1 MEEKMKR
8 NNEPNEVILL
18 DAVRAII
25 ALDTVRDAIGA
36 EDFDMLSLCS
46 PYMPPLVSAF
56 NELVELAAVSLGFQE
71 VSVNGIKKLTKGTH
85 LNDDYFEI
93 FRDEFTRMI
102 YLCRNDTIMLH
113 NIFECF
119 VKHDKK
125 AMASVAEHFVYSL

>member
-1 MEEKMKR
+1 MEEKMNR
-8 NNEPNEVILL
+8 NEPNEFVLL
-18 DAVRAII
+18 DTAKAIN
-25 ALDTVRDAIGA
+25 ALDTVRVGIGA

-56 NELVELAAVSLGFQE
+56 NELVELGAVSLGFQE
-71 VSVNGIKKLTKGTH
+71 VSVNGIKKFTKGSH

-102 YLCRNDTIMLH
+102 YLCRNDTVMLH
-113 NIFECF
+113 HIFECF

-125 AMASVAEHFVYSL
+125 AMAAVAEHFVYSL

>member
-8 NNEPNEVILL
+8 NEPSEVVLLDTVKAINAL
-18 DAVRAII
+18 DAVRIG
-25 ALDTVRDAIGA
+25 IGA

-46 PYMPPLVSAF
+46 PYMPPLVCAF
-56 NELVELAAVSLGFQE
+56 NELIELAATSLGFQE
-71 VSVNGIKKLTKGTH
+71 MSVNGIKKFTKGSH

-102 YLCRNDTIMLH
+102 YLCRNDTVMLH
-113 NIFECF
+113 HIFECF

-125 AMASVAEHFVYSL
+125 AMATVAKDFIYSL

>member
-1 MEEKMKR
+1 MEEKR
-8 NNEPNEVILL
+8 NEPNELILLDTVKAINAL
-18 DAVRAII
+18 DAVR
-25 ALDTVRDAIGA
+25 VGIGA

-56 NELVELAAVSLGFQE
+56 NELVELAAVSLGFQK
-71 VSVNGIKKLTKGTH
+71 VSVNGIKKFTKGSH

-125 AMASVAEHFVYSL
+125 AMAAVAEHFVYSL

>member
-8 NNEPNEVILL
+8 HEPSEVVLLDTVKAINAL
-18 DAVRAII
+18 DAVRIG
-25 ALDTVRDAIGA
+25 IGA

-71 VSVNGIKKLTKGTH
+71 VSVNGIKKFTKGSH

-125 AMASVAEHFVYSL
+125 AMAAVAEHFVYSL

>member
-1 MEEKMKR
+1 MEEKR
-8 NNEPNEVILL
+8 NEPNELILLDTVKAINAL
-18 DAVRAII
+18 DAVR
-25 ALDTVRDAIGA
+25 VGIGA

-71 VSVNGIKKLTKGTH
+71 ISVNGIKKLTKGTH

>member
-1 MEEKMKR
+1 MEEKMNR
-8 NNEPNEVILL
+8 NEPNEFVLLDTVKAINAL
-18 DAVRAII
+18 DAVR
-25 ALDTVRDAIGA
+25 VGIGA

-71 VSVNGIKKLTKGTH
+71 VSVNGIKKFTKGSH

-102 YLCRNDTIMLH
+102 YLCRNDTVMLH
-113 NIFECF
+113 HIFECF

-125 AMASVAEHFVYSL
+125 AMAAVAEHFVYSL

>member
-1 MEEKMKR
+1 MEEKR
-8 NNEPNEVILL
+8 NEPNELILLDTVKAINAL
-18 DAVRAII
+18 DAVR
-25 ALDTVRDAIGA
+25 VGIGA

-56 NELVELAAVSLGFQE
+56 NELVELAAVSLGFQK
-71 VSVNGIKKLTKGTH
+71 VSVNGIKKFTKGSH

-102 YLCRNDTIMLH
+102 YLCRNDTVMLH

-125 AMASVAEHFVYSL
+125 AMAAVAEHFVYSL

>member
-1 MEEKMKR
+1 MEEKMNR
-8 NNEPNEVILL
+8 NEPNEFVLL
-18 DAVRAII
+18 DTVKAIN
-25 ALDTVRDAIGA
+25 ALDTVRVGIGA

-46 PYMPPLVSAF
+46 PYMPSLVSAF

-71 VSVNGIKKLTKGTH
+71 VSVNGIKKFTKGSH

-125 AMASVAEHFVYSL
+125 AMAAVAEHFVYSL

>member
-8 NNEPNEVILL
+8 NEPSEAILL
-18 DAVRAII
+18 DTVKTINELDKVR
-25 ALDTVRDAIGA
+25 VAIGA

-46 PYMPPLVSAF
+46 PYMPPLVCAF
-56 NELVELAAVSLGFQE
+56 NELIELAATSVGFQE
-71 VSVNGIKKLTKGTH
+71 ISVNGIKKFTKGCH

-119 VKHDKK
+119 VKRDKD
-125 AMASVAEHFVYSL
+125 AMAAVAKDFVYYL

>member
-8 NNEPNEVILL
+8 TEPNEIILLDTIKAINAL
-18 DAVRAII
+18 DAVR
-25 ALDTVRDAIGA
+25 VGIGA

-46 PYMPPLVSAF
+46 PYMPPLVCAF
-56 NELVELAAVSLGFQE
+56 NELVELAAVSLGFQLI
-71 VSVNGIKKLTKGTH
+71 SVNGIEKYIKGSH

-93 FRDEFTRMI
+93 ARDELTRMI
-102 YLCRNDTIMLH
+102 YLCRGDTVILH

-125 AMASVAEHFVYSL
+125 AMATVAEHFVYSL

>member
-8 NNEPNEVILL
+8 NEPSELILL
-18 DAVRAII
+18 DTVKAIN
-25 ALDTVRDAIGA
+25 ALDTVRVGIGA

-56 NELVELAAVSLGFQE
+56 NELVELASVSLGFQE
-71 VSVNGIKKLTKGTH
+71 VSVNGIKKFTKGSH

-102 YLCRNDTIMLH
+102 YLCRNDTVMLH

-125 AMASVAEHFVYSL
+125 AMATVAEHFVYSL

>member
-1 MEEKMKR
+1 MEEKMNR
-8 NNEPNEVILL
+8 NEPNEFVLL
-18 DAVRAII
+18 DTVKAIN
-25 ALDTVRDAIGA
+25 ALDTVRVGIGA

-56 NELVELAAVSLGFQE
+56 NELVELASVSLGFQE
-71 VSVNGIKKLTKGTH
+71 VSVNGIKKFTKGSH

-125 AMASVAEHFVYSL
+125 AMAAVAEHFVYSL

>member
-1 MEEKMKR
+1 MEEKMNR
-8 NNEPNEVILL
+8 NEPSEVVLLDTVKAINAL
-18 DAVRAII
+18 DAVRIG
-25 ALDTVRDAIGA
+25 IGA

-71 VSVNGIKKLTKGTH
+71 VSVNGIKKFTKGSH

-93 FRDEFTRMI
+93 FRDEFTRML

-125 AMASVAEHFVYSL
+125 AMAAVAEHFVYSL

>member
-1 MEEKMKR
+1 MEEKMR
-8 NNEPNEVILL
+8 GNEPSEAILL
-18 DAVRAII
+18 DTVKTINELDKVR
-25 ALDTVRDAIGA
+25 VAIGA

-56 NELVELAAVSLGFQE
+56 NELVELAAVSLGFQK
-71 VSVNGIKKLTKGTH
+71 VSVNGIKKFTKGSH

-102 YLCRNDTIMLH
+102 YLCRNDTVMLH

-125 AMASVAEHFVYSL
+125 AMATVNKSSKNGQ

>member
-8 NNEPNEVILL
+8 NEPSEVVLLDTVKAINAL
-18 DAVRAII
+18 DAVRIG
-25 ALDTVRDAIGA
+25 IGA

-46 PYMPPLVSAF
+46 PYMPPLVCAF
-56 NELVELAAVSLGFQE
+56 NELIELAAVSLGFQE
-71 VSVNGIKKLTKGTH
+71 VSVNGIKKFTKGSH

-102 YLCRNDTIMLH
+102 YLCRNDTVMLH

-125 AMASVAEHFVYSL
+125 AMATVAKDFIYSL

>member
-1 MEEKMKR
+1 MEEKMR
-8 NNEPNEVILL
+8 GNEPSEAILL
-18 DAVRAII
+18 DTVKTINELDKVR
-25 ALDTVRDAIGA
+25 VAIGA

-71 VSVNGIKKLTKGTH
+71 VSVNGIKKFTKGSH

-102 YLCRNDTIMLH
+102 YLCRNDTVMLH
-113 NIFECF
+113 HIFECF

-125 AMASVAEHFVYSL
+125 AMATVAEHFVYSL

>member
-1 MEEKMKR
+1 MEEKMNR
-8 NNEPNEVILL
+8 NEPNEFVLLDTVKAINAL
-18 DAVRAII
+18 DAVR
-25 ALDTVRDAIGA
+25 VGIGA

-71 VSVNGIKKLTKGTH
+71 VSVNGIKKFTKGSH

-93 FRDEFTRMI
+93 FRDEFTMMI

-125 AMASVAEHFVYSL
+125 AMAAVAEHFVYSL

>member
-1 MEEKMKR
+1 MEEKMNR
-8 NNEPNEVILL
+8 NEPNEFVLL
-18 DAVRAII
+18 DTVKAIN
-25 ALDTVRDAIGA
+25 ALDTVRVGIGA

-71 VSVNGIKKLTKGTH
+71 VTVNGIKKFTKGSH

-102 YLCRNDTIMLH
+102 YLCRNDTVMLH
-113 NIFECF
+113 HIFECF

-125 AMASVAEHFVYSL
+125 AMAAVAEHFVYSL

>member
-1 MEEKMKR
+1 MEEKMNR
-8 NNEPNEVILL
+8 NAPNEFVLLDTVKAINAL
-18 DAVRAII
+18 DAVR
-25 ALDTVRDAIGA
+25 VGIGA

-46 PYMPPLVSAF
+46 PYMPPLVCAF

-125 AMASVAEHFVYSL
+125 AMAAVAEHFVYSL

>member
-8 NNEPNEVILL
+8 NEPSEVVLLDTVKAINAL
-18 DAVRAII
+18 DAVRIG
-25 ALDTVRDAIGA
+25 IGA

-56 NELVELAAVSLGFQE
+56 NELIDLAATSLGFQE
-71 VSVNGIKKLTKGTH
+71 VSVNGIKKFTKGSH

-125 AMASVAEHFVYSL
+125 AMATVAKDFIYSL

>member
-8 NNEPNEVILL
+8 NEPSEVVLLDTVKAINAL
-18 DAVRAII
+18 DAVRIG
-25 ALDTVRDAIGA
+25 IGA

-56 NELVELAAVSLGFQE
+56 NELIDLAATSLGFQE
-71 VSVNGIKKLTKGTH
+71 VSVNGIKKFTKGSH

-125 AMASVAEHFVYSL
+125 AMAAVAEHFVYSL

>member
-8 NNEPNEVILL
+8 NEPSEVVLLDTVKAINAL
-18 DAVRAII
+18 DAVRIG
-25 ALDTVRDAIGA
+25 IGA

-71 VSVNGIKKLTKGTH
+71 VSANGIKKLTKGSH

-102 YLCRNDTIMLH
+102 YLCRNDTVMLH

-125 AMASVAEHFVYSL
+125 AMATVAKDFIYSL

>member
-8 NNEPNEVILL
+8 NEPSEVVL
-18 DAVRAII
+18 
-25 ALDTVRDAIGA
+25 LDTVKAINALVAVRIGIGA

-46 PYMPPLVSAF
+46 PYMPPLVCAF
-56 NELVELAAVSLGFQE
+56 NELIELAATSLGFQE
-71 VSVNGIKKLTKGTH
+71 MSVNGIKKFTKGSH

-102 YLCRNDTIMLH
+102 YLCRNDTVMLH

-125 AMASVAEHFVYSL
+125 AMAAVAEHFVYSL

>member
-8 NNEPNEVILL
+8 NEPSEVVL
-18 DAVRAII
+18 
-25 ALDTVRDAIGA
+25 LDTVKAINALVAVRIGIGA

-46 PYMPPLVSAF
+46 PYMPPLVCAF
-56 NELVELAAVSLGFQE
+56 NELIELAATSLGFQE
-71 VSVNGIKKLTKGTH
+71 MSVNGIKKFTKGSH

-125 AMASVAEHFVYSL
+125 AMATVAKDFIYSL